1 MMMWMQIS
9 EIELNKNFQK
19 YRARHIVF
27 VLLRKKGKSTND
39 VSAGK
44 FFSDVLTGEK

>member
-19 YRARHIVF
+19 YRARHITSYSSG
-27 VLLRKKGKSTND
+27 KKGKSTND
-39 VSAGK
+39 ISAGK